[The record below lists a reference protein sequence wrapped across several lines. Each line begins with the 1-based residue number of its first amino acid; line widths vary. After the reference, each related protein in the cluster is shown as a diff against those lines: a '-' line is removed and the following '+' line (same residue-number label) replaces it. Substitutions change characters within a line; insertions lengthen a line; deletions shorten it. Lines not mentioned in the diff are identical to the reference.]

1 MHQGLQPGADYW
13 YYVETSGNASDLFH
27 FASMPAGLDWSPKLL
42 VYGDM
47 GKEGGSQSLPA
58 LYKEAASGDYNAI
71 LHVGDFAY
79 DLDSDGGE
87 VVMVIIRGY
96 CVCTTIILCCVLER
110 MEMSSCA
117 VSSPLLPLF
126 PT

>member
-1 MHQGLQPGADYW
+1 MFYF
-13 YYVETSGNASDLFH
+13 T
-27 FASMPAGLDWSPKLL
+27 SMPAGLSWSPKLL

-58 LYKEAASGDYNAI
+58 LYKEAASGDYSAI

-87 VVMVIIRGY
+87 VQ
-96 CVCTTIILCCVLER
+96 
-110 MEMSSCA
+110 
-117 VSSPLLPLF
+117 
-126 PT
+126 